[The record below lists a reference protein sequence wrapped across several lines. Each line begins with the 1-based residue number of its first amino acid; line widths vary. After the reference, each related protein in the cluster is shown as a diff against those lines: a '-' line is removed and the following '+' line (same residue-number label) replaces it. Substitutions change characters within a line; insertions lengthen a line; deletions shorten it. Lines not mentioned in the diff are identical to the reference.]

1 MRKFINFFVGLF
13 CVVVGATHILLARR
27 FGEQSRR
34 IRLWAR
40 RIMNGMKIPWEVEQ
54 AENLPKEQPVVITS
68 NHASMIDIPLLYA
81 AIEIPYRMVAKAELL
96 KVPFIGWVIRR
107 CGFIPIQRR
116 RHEEAIASLRRVH
129 AFVEEGISFYLAAE
143 GTRSRDGKLLP
154 FKKGPFVLA
163 IQLGVPVL
171 PVTLINTHE
180 VIPKKSLLPRSGIPV
195 RVVIHEPI
203 STKGLTYEERG
214 ELRDRVRRI
223 IEERLERETRAD

>member
-107 CGFIPIQRR
+107 
-116 RHEEAIASLRRVH
+116 A
-129 AFVEEGISFYLAAE
+129 
-143 GTRSRDGKLLP
+143 TRSPTMPAKAAITTPAVVR
-154 FKKGPFVLA
+154 LA
-163 IQLGVPVL
+163 
-171 PVTLINTHE
+171 
-180 VIPKKSLLPRSGIPV
+180 
-195 RVVIHEPI
+195 
-203 STKGLTYEERG
+203 
-214 ELRDRVRRI
+214 
-223 IEERLERETRAD
+223 